1 MGAGAVHSDSAGFYA
16 GNGFHR
22 FQNLPSGNPDVW
34 KQSHSERTLE
44 VDEKLNLVLFF

>member
-1 MGAGAVHSDSAGFYA
+1 MGVGAVHSDSAGFYA

-34 KQSHSERTLE
+34 K
-44 VDEKLNLVLFF
+44 